1 MKIVIYTTND
11 CKFSQQEK
19 DFLKSKNLPFE
30 EKNIE
35 TNRDLLT
42 EMLQVSG
49 NFAGTPVTEITKD
62 NGEKVVLKGFT
73 VEDFNEFLN
82 PAPTTSTETATSAA
96 PLPTEQ
102 MAPAPFTSDQPISE
116 VVSEPAQ
123 VQPVVTPEPIVT
135 NFAVETPVTPTD
147 TVPQFNSP
155 TMPNV
160 ADVGVVD
167 LSQSIASEPV
177 AATPQEPIVPSEGP
191 VSDQAVAN
199 TGTPSQPVADSQLNS
214 VLQNLQNQ
222 ASNNQG

>member
-1 MKIVIYTTND
+1 MKIVIYTTNE

-19 DFLKSKNLPFE
+19 EFLKSKNLTFE

-35 TNRDLLT
+35 TNSAFLT
-42 EMLQVSG
+42 EMLSISG

-82 PAPTTSTETATSAA
+82 PAPVSSTETTASVA
-96 PLPTEQ
+96 PVPTEQ
-102 MAPAPFTSDQPISE
+102 MAPAPFTSDQPVSE
-116 VVSEPAQ
+116 IVSEPAQ
-123 VQPVVTPEPIVT
+123 VQPVVNPEPIVT
-135 NFAVETPVTPTD
+135 NFATEPPVAPVETI
-147 TVPQFNSP
+147 PQLNTT

-167 LSQSIASEPV
+167 LSQSVASEPDTV
-177 AATPQEPIVPSEGP
+177 PLQEPIVTSAVTDSNQSVAT
-191 VSDQAVAN
+191 VS
-199 TGTPSQPVADSQLNS
+199 TPSQPAVDSQLNS

-222 ASNNQG
+222 ANNNQG